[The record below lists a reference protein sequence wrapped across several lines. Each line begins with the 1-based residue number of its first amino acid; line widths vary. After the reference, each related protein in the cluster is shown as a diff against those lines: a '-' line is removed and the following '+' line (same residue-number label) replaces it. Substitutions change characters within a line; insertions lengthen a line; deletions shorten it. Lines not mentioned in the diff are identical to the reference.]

1 MPNSKNILEALKR
14 ADAAGNEA
22 DARKLA
28 VMYKKAVEVEGRPE
42 INNIAEGVRK
52 VGQGLTFGFADEIEA
67 GVRAAAKDG
76 SINYGLANTPTQQK
90 SPFSMMLGGDIN
102 PNQKSNG
109 EYTRIRD
116 QLRSQGDEFT
126 RQHPVLSPVLEIA
139 GGITSPVALTRALG
153 KQAITQATK
162 KVPSFIKGATGQ
174 GAGYGALYGAG
185 TANEL
190 SDVPQNALFGAG
202 LGGAGSKLISG
213 AGKVIAPRVSD
224 LVKKTMSR
232 GNNLTPGQMFGG
244 LTNTLEQKMGAVVP
258 GVKKARSRTIEKFNR
273 EVAED
278 ILKPLGVVLPPSVKS
293 NSEASQFITKEIGK
307 SYTDAY
313 NGMELNMT
321 PEFKL
326 LLKDVVTDSGLVG
339 KSKQKLN
346 SEINKIINIIS
357 NKSVKGSGKNKK
369 TITNGIKGEN
379 IKNVS
384 KNIKQRISAFRKSTD
399 TTDSPL
405 EDPLRDV
412 ATVFKNNMVKQN
424 PINGKKLLDTDAV
437 YGQVVS
443 FQKAVGKGTKTGMF
457 TPNQLNTSAVEG
469 ANSASKRIS
478 KANQTGRLQKI
489 SNEAEEVLGDYV
501 PDSGTAGNLA
511 INSVVAGFIDPLV
524 LGGFLTAEM
533 AYSKPIIKLVNQYVR
548 SGGSRQGLR
557 KFLESYSPTA
567 GLLSSQQFNQEQ

>member
-1 MPNSKNILEALKR
+1 MANSKQILEALKK
-14 ADAAGNEA
+14 ADAIGNEA

-67 GVRAAAKDG
+67 GVRAVAQDK
-76 SINYGLANTPTQQK
+76 SMQYGLASEVPQQK
-90 SPFSMMLGGDIN
+90 SPFSMMLGGDIK
-102 PNQKSNG
+102 PNYQSNG
-109 EYTRIRD
+109 EYKRIRD
-116 QLRSQGDEFT
+116 ELRGQGDEFS
-126 RQHPVLSPVLEIA
+126 RQYPKTSIGLEIA
-139 GGITSPVALTRALG
+139 GGITSPMALTRAVG
-153 KQAITQATK
+153 KQAVTQATK
-162 KVPSFIKGATGQ
+162 KLPSFLKGTTGQ

-213 AGKVIAPRVSD
+213 AGKVIAPRVSG
-224 LVKKTMSR
+224 LVQKSMSR

-244 LTNTLEQKMGAVVP
+244 IANTLEQKFGSVIP
-258 GVKKARSRTIEKFNR
+258 GIKTARGRTIEKFNK

-278 ILKPLGVVLPPSVKS
+278 ILKPIGIVLPPSVKT

-307 SYTDAY
+307 SYDDAY

-321 PEFKL
+321 PEFKQ

-346 SEINKIINIIS
+346 SEINKIINTIT

-369 TITNGIKGEN
+369 TIINGIKGKN

-384 KNIKQRISAFRKSTD
+384 KNIKQRILAFRKSTN
-399 TTDSPL
+399 TDESPL
-405 EDPLRDV
+405 ETPLRDV

-424 PINGKKLLDTDAV
+424 PINGKN
-437 YGQVVS
+437 Y
-443 FQKAVGKGTKTGMF
+443 
-457 TPNQLNTSAVEG
+457 
-469 ANSASKRIS
+469 
-478 KANQTGRLQKI
+478 
-489 SNEAEEVLGDYV
+489 
-501 PDSGTAGNLA
+501 
-511 INSVVAGFIDPLV
+511 
-524 LGGFLTAEM
+524 
-533 AYSKPIIKLVNQYVR
+533 
-548 SGGSRQGLR
+548 
-557 KFLESYSPTA
+557 
-567 GLLSSQQFNQEQ
+567 